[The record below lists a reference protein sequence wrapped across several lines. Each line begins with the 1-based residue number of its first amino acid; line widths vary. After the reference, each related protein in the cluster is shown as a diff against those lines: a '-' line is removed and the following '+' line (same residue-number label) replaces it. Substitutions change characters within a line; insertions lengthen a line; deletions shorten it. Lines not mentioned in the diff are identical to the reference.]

1 MAQKLIIVES
11 PAKAN
16 TIKKFLG
23 RGYKVEAT
31 MGHIK
36 DLPKSQLGVDIE
48 NNFEPKYIT
57 IRGKGEVINKLK
69 KEAKNA
75 DKIFLATDPDREG
88 EAISWHLANTLNI
101 DNGSLCRI
109 EFNEITSQAVKK
121 AVNNPR
127 TINMNLVDAQQ
138 ARRIL
143 DRIVGYNISPLLWR
157 KVKKGLSA
165 GRVQSVATRIVCERE
180 EEINNFIPQ
189 EYWNI
194 SANFLSPSSNQIFEA
209 MFYGTQTKKLEL
221 KNEEEVN
228 GLLEDLKKA
237 VYTVKNI
244 KKGTKRR
251 NAAPPFT
258 TSTLQQEAYRKLGF
272 TTKKTMMIAQQ
283 LYEGIEIEGEGAVG
297 LITYMR
303 TDSTRISSEAQSQA
317 RTYIKNNYGDQYVPE
332 TPNKYKTKGKTQDAH
347 EGVRPTSIDREPE
360 RVKDSLSRDQ
370 YRLYKLIYN
379 RFLASQMT
387 AAIYETMTINI
398 KGGDYIF
405 KAKGSRKMFP
415 GYTVIYQEGNDD
427 GREEKDTDINLPK
440 LSENEVLELKTL
452 NPSQHFT
459 QAPPRYTEASLVKTL
474 EELGIGRP
482 STYAPTIS
490 TIITRGYVV
499 REGRN
504 LVPTELGTLV
514 NDLMIE
520 FFNNIVDYKFTADME
535 EKLDKIEEGNEI
547 WQNILADFYRPFK
560 ESLDH
565 ADKNIKKV
573 EIADE
578 ESDEICEKC
587 GARMVIKTGRYGKF
601 LACPNFP
608 DCRNTKPFVEK
619 LDISCPKCNGQVVVR
634 RTKKGRRFYG
644 CENYPECDFVSW
656 NMPSNKKCPICDS
669 FMIVKKDRN
678 GKENYLCSN
687 KDCRYKMEEGQ

>member
-194 SANFLSPSSNQIFEA
+194 SANFLSPSSNQTFEA

-237 VYTVKNI
+237 VYTVKSI

>member
-101 DNGSLCRI
+101 DKGSLCRI

>member
-194 SANFLSPSSNQIFEA
+194 SANFLSPSSNQTFEA